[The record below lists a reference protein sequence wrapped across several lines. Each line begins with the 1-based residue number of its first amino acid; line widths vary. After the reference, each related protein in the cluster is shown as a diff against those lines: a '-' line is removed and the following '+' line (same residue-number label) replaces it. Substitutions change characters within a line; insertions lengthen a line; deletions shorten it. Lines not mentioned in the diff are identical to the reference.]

1 MSNLQHI
8 TLWHFQ
14 GTTFPVWPDLAKF
27 SYFGNIL
34 NLLFALGQLYI
45 VKMGQILKIK
55 LAIRLHWTLP
65 ASFHYLQ
72 RDKRI
77 AYSVSVSVSCAD
89 GIIGISDVIGIDED
103 EVEIGRFRGQN
114 FGKLKWQKTV
124 EDHSNAV

>member
-1 MSNLQHI
+1 
-8 TLWHFQ
+8 
-14 GTTFPVWPDLAKF
+14 
-27 SYFGNIL
+27 
-34 NLLFALGQLYI
+34 
-45 VKMGQILKIK
+45 MGQILKIK
-55 LAIRLHWTLP
+55 LAIRSHWTLH

-114 FGKLKWQKTV
+114 FGKLK
-124 EDHSNAV
+124 